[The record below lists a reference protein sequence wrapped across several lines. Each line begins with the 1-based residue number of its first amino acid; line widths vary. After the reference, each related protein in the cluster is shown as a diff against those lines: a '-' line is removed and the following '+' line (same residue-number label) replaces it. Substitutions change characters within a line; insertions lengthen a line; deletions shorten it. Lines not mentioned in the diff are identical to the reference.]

1 MRLDMKCKA
10 LACIVGFASLGNS
23 SSAAYGQA
31 GATPIVSQ
39 DVSSAKTQRNTVT
52 LPEPSGPF
60 GIGRIGYEWIDD
72 SRQDAY
78 SSDPDTSAPH
88 APRDLMIYL
97 WYPSP
102 RKVSATPGVYLP
114 GAKQMDVDPQSQPLV
129 KDEFGEV
136 WPQILSGDLKSHAQE
151 KAPVAKS
158 PKTFP
163 VVLFSHGLGGTGFEY
178 TALIEDLVSR
188 GYVVATIEHTYTA
201 LAVLFPNGKIVT
213 HHRDQMPPGLTPAQ
227 RFQHMMDSSG
237 IEINQGAGDVVFVL
251 NKLAALNRS
260 GSKGFPLGGRLDLT
274 HVAAAGH
281 SAGGAFATR
290 ACQLDARF
298 RACIS
303 LDGALPPV
311 SAFPEF
317 PDKKKLQQPVLLLEV
332 DHTGDRMPF
341 SPEQY
346 NEFLK
351 IKDAELKLCPPGSY
365 DVVLKAAGLFHG
377 SFSDYRLLAAN
388 GRPLETEQALHNLSL
403 IESFTR
409 AFLDKSLKRE
419 KEPLLD
425 SPSQSAEAKIEKYG
439 N

>member
-1 MRLDMKCKA
+1 MKWKTLVCM
-10 LACIVGFASLGNS
+10 IGFATLESLS
-23 SSAAYGQA
+23 SVACGQA

-39 DVSSAKTQRNTVT
+39 EVPSTKTQGKIVT

-72 SRQDAY
+72 ARQDAY

-97 WYPSP
+97 WYPSL
-102 RKVSATPGVYLP
+102 RKVSASPGAYLP
-114 GAKQMDVDPQSQPLV
+114 GAKQMDADPESQPLV
-129 KDEFGEV
+129 KEEFGEV

-151 KAPVAKS
+151 NAPIAQS
-158 PKTFP
+158 LKTFP

-178 TALIEDLVSR
+178 TASIEDLVSR

-237 IEINQGAGDVVFVL
+237 IEIAQGAGDVVFVL

-260 GSKGFPLGGRLDLT
+260 GSKSFPLAGRLDPT
-274 HVAAAGH
+274 RIAAVGH

-303 LDGALPPV
+303 LDGAMPPV

-351 IKDAELKLCPPGSY
+351 IKDAELKLCPPVSY
-365 DVVLKAAGLFHG
+365 DVVLKAVGLFHG

-409 AFLDKSLKRE
+409 AFLDKNLKHE

-425 SPSQSAEAKIEKYG
+425 SSSQSAEAKIEKYG

>member
-1 MRLDMKCKA
+1 MKGRA
-10 LACIVGFASLGNS
+10 LVCIIGFASLGSLS
-23 SSAAYGQA
+23 SVVYSQA
-31 GATPIVSQ
+31 DATPIVSQ
-39 DVSSAKTQRNTVT
+39 DVPSAKTQGKTVT

-72 SRQDAY
+72 ARQDAY
-78 SSDPDTSAPH
+78 SDNPDTSGPH

-102 RKVSATPGVYLP
+102 RKVSAIPGVYLP
-114 GAKQMDVDPQSQPLV
+114 GAKQMDADSGSQPLV
-129 KDEFGEV
+129 KEEFGEV

-151 KAPVAKS
+151 NAPIAKS

-163 VVLFSHGLGGTGFEY
+163 VVLFSHGMGGTGFEY

-188 GYVVATIEHTYTA
+188 GYVVAAIEHTYTA

-213 HHRDQMPPGLTPAQ
+213 HHRDSMPAGLTPAQ

-251 NKLAALNRS
+251 NKLAALNQS
-260 GSKGFPLGGRLDLT
+260 GSKSFPLGGRLDLT
-274 HVAAAGH
+274 RVAAAGH

-365 DVVLKAAGLFHG
+365 DVVLKSAGLFHG

-388 GRPLETEQALHNLSL
+388 GRPLETEQALHDLSL
-403 IESFTR
+403 IESFTQ
-409 AFLDKSLKRE
+409 AFLDKNLKHE

-425 SPSQSAEAKIEKYG
+425 NPSQSAEAKIEKYG